1 MLMRARLC
9 LLIAPA
15 IALAACGGGSPKATP
30 DARVG
35 TDITIEVAAAPGSSE
50 LIRLAAVER
59 GTGTVGVVLAHMLG
73 SSQSAWS
80 PIVGDLVDE
89 GFHVLTFDFRGHGLS
104 GGTRD
109 PSHADLDLAGAV
121 AKIRALGAS
130 RVLVVGASLGGTA
143 AIAVAATADL
153 GGVVTLS
160 APARIDDL
168 EAGAIAS
175 KVTEPALFLVGANDD
190 PRYVE
195 AARAFNAATKG
206 PKKLQVLAGT
216 SAHGTDLLTDSRVG
230 KRVRKLVL
238 DFLIDHR
245 G

>member
-1 MLMRARLC
+1 MRTRLC

-15 IALAACGGGSPKATP
+15 IVLAACGGGSPKATP
-30 DARVG
+30 DTRVG
-35 TDITIEVAAAPGSSE
+35 TDITIDVPAAPGSAE
-50 LIRLAAVER
+50 VVKLAAVER
-59 GTGTVGVVLAHMLG
+59 GSGTVGVVLAHMLG

-109 PSHADLDLAGAV
+109 PSHAALDLAAAV
-121 AKIRALGAS
+121 AKIRTLGAS

-153 GGVVTLS
+153 DGVVTLS
-160 APARIDDL
+160 APATIDSLD
-168 EAGAIAS
+168 AGAAAS
-175 KVTEPALFLVGANDD
+175 RVTEPCLFIVGANDD
-190 PRYVE
+190 SRYVE
-195 AARAFNAATKG
+195 AARAFEADAKG
-206 PKKLQVLAGT
+206 QKELQVLAGT
-216 SAHGTDLLTDSRVG
+216 SAHGTDLLTDSKVG
-230 KRVRKLVL
+230 KRARALVVN
-238 DFLIDHR
+238 FLIDHR